1 MQEPIRWMT
10 VVESASDPNLGRTL
24 LRLARLA
31 ETAHR
36 HAVADSLRKDPVE
49 IHGRIP
55 GSVTHDGSP
64 RVAGSHTEVGR

>member
-36 HAVADSLRKDPVE
+36 HAVADSVRKDRVE

-55 GSVTHDGSP
+55 GSVTHDGNP
-64 RVAGSHTEVGR
+64 CVAEAHTEVGR